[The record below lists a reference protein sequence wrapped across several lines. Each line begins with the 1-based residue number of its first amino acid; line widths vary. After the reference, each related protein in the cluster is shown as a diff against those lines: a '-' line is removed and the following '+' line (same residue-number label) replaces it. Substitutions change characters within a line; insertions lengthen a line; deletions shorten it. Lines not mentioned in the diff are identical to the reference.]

1 MAYDEAFKSILITT
15 QAKLSLEYNHLVIKQ
30 KEKEAKFF
38 LKDINFIILE
48 SLQASLSSSLLN
60 ALAENKIILLT
71 CDEMHN
77 INGIFSPFLGH
88 FISAKVARE
97 QVAVSSQRKAI
108 LWQKIIKNKISN
120 QAYVL
125 KLFNHMQEYK
135 ELINLCKKVS
145 LNDAKNVE
153 STAASL
159 YFKTLFGKNF
169 YRNEICFVNSALNYG
184 YAIIRSNIIRAVC
197 ISGLLPWQGIKHNN
211 IYNSFN
217 LCDDLIEVFR
227 PLVDICV
234 FNLKDTKESE
244 FLDKESKQKL
254 IQILQEELILEN
266 KSYPLN
272 RAINFYVQNFK
283 NALLENQELFWVNL
297 K

>member
-48 SLQASLSSSLLN
+48 SLQASLSSNLLN
-60 ALAENKIILLT
+60 ALAKNKIILLT

>member
-1 MAYDEAFKSILITT
+1 M
-15 QAKLSLEYNHLVIKQ
+15 
-30 KEKEAKFF
+30 
-38 LKDINFIILE
+38 
-48 SLQASLSSSLLN
+48 
-60 ALAENKIILLT
+60 
-71 CDEMHN
+71 
-77 INGIFSPFLGH
+77 
-88 FISAKVARE
+88 
-97 QVAVSSQRKAI
+97 
-108 LWQKIIKNKISN
+108 
-120 QAYVL
+120 
-125 KLFNHMQEYK
+125 
-135 ELINLCKKVS
+135 
-145 LNDAKNVE
+145 
-153 STAASL
+153 
-159 YFKTLFGKNF
+159 
-169 YRNEICFVNSALNYG
+169 
-184 YAIIRSNIIRAVC
+184 
-197 ISGLLPWQGIKHNN
+197 PWQGIKHNN

>member
-60 ALAENKIILLT
+60 ALAKNKIILLT

>member
-125 KLFNHMQEYK
+125 KLFNYMQEYK

>member
-1 MAYDEAFKSILITT
+1 MAYDEAFKSILIIT

>member
-1 MAYDEAFKSILITT
+1 MAYDEAFKSILIAT

>member
-1 MAYDEAFKSILITT
+1 MAYDEAFKSILIAT

-30 KEKEAKFF
+30 KEKEVKFF

-135 ELINLCKKVS
+135 ELINLCKK
-145 LNDAKNVE
+145 
-153 STAASL
+153 
-159 YFKTLFGKNF
+159 
-169 YRNEICFVNSALNYG
+169 
-184 YAIIRSNIIRAVC
+184 
-197 ISGLLPWQGIKHNN
+197 
-211 IYNSFN
+211 
-217 LCDDLIEVFR
+217 
-227 PLVDICV
+227 
-234 FNLKDTKESE
+234 SE
-244 FLDKESKQKL
+244 FK
-254 IQILQEELILEN
+254 
-266 KSYPLN
+266 
-272 RAINFYVQNFK
+272 
-283 NALLENQELFWVNL
+283 
-297 K
+297 

>member
-60 ALAENKIILLT
+60 ALAKNKIILLT

-283 NALLENQELFWVNL
+283 NALLENQELFW
-297 K
+297 

>member
-1 MAYDEAFKSILITT
+1 M
-15 QAKLSLEYNHLVIKQ
+15 
-30 KEKEAKFF
+30 
-38 LKDINFIILE
+38 
-48 SLQASLSSSLLN
+48 
-60 ALAENKIILLT
+60 
-71 CDEMHN
+71 
-77 INGIFSPFLGH
+77 
-88 FISAKVARE
+88 
-97 QVAVSSQRKAI
+97 
-108 LWQKIIKNKISN
+108 
-120 QAYVL
+120 
-125 KLFNHMQEYK
+125 
-135 ELINLCKKVS
+135 S

-211 IYNSFN
+211 IYNNFN

>member
-60 ALAENKIILLT
+60 ALAKNKIILLT

-266 KSYPLN
+266 KFYPLN

>member
-266 KSYPLN
+266 KFYPLN